1 MKRIGFVLA
10 LLISLAGLAACG
22 GASAEQQRPLA
33 AGETRPTKEQ
43 CVDAVNNYEHSEF
56 DQVPYPLQVREAV
69 RDNAYQERREQR
81 LRQCST
87 DLTAREAVC
96 ISKAR
101 SLVLADACAPT
112 ERW

>member
-1 MKRIGFVLA
+1 MTRIGFVLA
-10 LLISLAGLAACG
+10 LAALGACG

-56 DQVPYPLQVREAV
+56 IQAPYPLQVREAV
-69 RDNAYQERREQR
+69 RDNAYQDRREQR

-87 DLTAREAVC
+87 QLTAREADC
-96 ISKAR
+96 MSKAQ
-101 SLVLADACAPT
+101 SLTLADACAPT